1 MRYSLVIK
9 KSLAVKRLLIT
20 LCFSLLGF
28 VYSYG
33 QTSWIGVTSTSWRTA
48 SNWTSGIPDATTD
61 VIIGD
66 ASFTGA
72 FQPSLPNG
80 KGSGICKSLT
90 IGTGAKASV
99 LSVTDGADVFGTLT
113 IGALGTIIDNGGNL
127 RVQGD
132 WLNSGTYTPTS
143 TNRRVYLTGTTQSI
157 GGTSITTFAKLYI
170 NSGSTVTLA
179 NDVVISNFID
189 LSGTL
194 NPTQNFQVS
203 GAGDIKIVAGGVLK
217 VMAATLA
224 GNYSITGSINPSK
237 TSSVIEY
244 AASAINQSID
254 NSIDYQV
261 LLISG
266 GMVKSLTAN
275 TTIKNELLINGG
287 TLDLLTFTADRNTT
301 GGSLI
306 LASGAALKIGG
317 TNTFPDKYSTH
328 TLATTSTVNYYG
340 ANQTVAAESYG
351 NLILSSASGAIVKTM
366 PTSALT
372 VAGNFTSSVSA
383 GSLAFTAGNN
393 VTVSGNITLG
403 AASTFNGATFSHAT
417 NGNWIN
423 NGTYNGC
430 SATLSLNGAGATM
443 SGSGTNNFGDL
454 VITGSETIMDQNT
467 SVSVCGNFS
476 TSGGGSFTHTAGGT
490 GDFTMTGAAKTI
502 SGASISFSDFN
513 ISGAGSISTSSS
525 FAITGDFVADGPLTA
540 SAGTIDFC
548 GTAKTISGSAAL
560 QFAALTVTG
569 TLSTARDLSI
579 SSNVNVTGSFTATAG
594 TVSFNGTSTLSG
606 TANIYNVLIAG
617 ASTLTMGTNATLG
630 IAGAV
635 TATGTFDPTSNTPNT
650 VNYNSTGAQSLVF
663 TSFSNLIVSNGN
675 TKTPPSGLT
684 VNGNFTIGAA
694 TTFPAGTFTHSVA
707 GDWIN
712 NGTFTA
718 STSTI
723 VLSGT
728 SDASVTGATTFNNLT
743 VNKGASNLVTLI
755 NDVNVTNLAMTAGN
769 MNTGAN
775 SITITA
781 TRTGPGTII
790 GTITRTHA
798 YTTATNY
805 DFEGADNFINFSAI
819 TGSIT
824 SITVVVATTP
834 NATFP
839 AAASIN
845 RTYDIT
851 VTGSSTY
858 TADMRLHYEQTE
870 INGNV
875 ETAMT
880 FWNDG
885 GTGTWTEIKEQ
896 ELPLPP
902 LYSYNST
909 ANWVNRTTI
918 TDLSNKWTI
927 SEGLIKY
934 SWTGLINNSWAET
947 NNWSPAGVPTF
958 QDVAHL
964 GDTLFINQPTIG
976 TIETVKKVYFNATT
990 ATTLSLSGGGSLAV
1004 QGNIDGSW
1012 SADAIHTINVGS
1024 QTLTTLSDI
1033 VLSDGVANR
1042 RIDLTVSTGS
1052 VNISGSLTQTGG
1064 ADITFTDAGTMTIG
1078 GNYTYVSGTLTPSTS
1093 TITYNGVTTQQ
1104 IAGVTY
1110 NDLVIDKVAGSA
1122 SMLSPVTV
1130 NNDFT
1135 LSTGG
1140 QLDVSTTLSVTG
1152 NLTIGASTVLNV
1164 PSTDIINVG
1173 GNWVESGTFT
1183 PGLGTVVFN
1192 GTGAQTT
1199 EPTTFDNL
1207 TINKASGTL
1216 TLLGDLGVNGDI
1228 DVQSGTV
1235 EVSTYDVTR
1244 STTGGTATL
1253 GAGSF
1258 VLFGGT
1264 SIQMNNFASL
1274 VTDPTSTIEFYTT
1287 AVRIIPPIAYGN
1299 LIITNGGAN
1308 AKTMVAATTVNGDL
1322 TVNSG
1327 ATLTAPPTTLTL
1339 GGDFTM
1345 DGTFNAS
1352 GGTVI
1357 LDGNTKN
1364 INGNITY
1371 NDMVVNGSY
1380 DIQTGTS
1387 TFDGAID
1394 ITATGDLGMG
1404 TGLVILNDDFTN
1416 AGIVSSEGTVTF
1428 TGTTV
1433 QTIRL
1438 LNAITSSSTGTLN
1451 FDGTFASVFNST
1463 SSPQFGTVNINNTA
1477 GVTASQPWFVYD
1489 AINIASGATF
1499 YAGALNHTFYGDF
1512 ANSGTLNNSGKLLF
1526 SPTTAV
1532 TVDLG
1537 TSTVSTGEIEFGGA
1551 GLITLTDNNQLFES
1565 VTISNT
1571 NAAGIT
1577 PATSWTVAQDMTI
1590 QPGAQLNGG
1599 ALSHTVS
1606 GKWTN
1611 SGTFNGQTSTVTFD
1625 SNLGTD
1631 AITGLGAN
1639 NFYNLIF
1646 DAGTSMDV
1654 VADVYVSADF
1664 TNNATALNMVNQ
1676 SFIFNGTGLSV
1687 LGGATTTDFND
1698 LEIDKTGNSLRLD
1711 LAANV
1716 NGFLTL
1722 TDGSLDLNSLTLSVT
1737 NPDGAAIERTS
1748 GYILSENTSFNSV
1761 LSWAI
1766 GTDVTSHV
1774 FPFGTSSGDY
1784 IPFTFV
1790 LNSGDAGTVSVATYG
1805 TGADN
1810 LPLPP
1815 TITELN
1821 DEFGADNSANT
1832 VDRFHSINLAGET
1845 TPDVDVTFSASAT
1858 EVGTIATLRAQRWN
1872 SEWEPAL
1879 TGQVSGATSV
1889 LVPGIT
1895 QFSPWAISGNS
1906 TPLPVELTD
1915 FSAHQKGDNVI
1926 LAWETSSEHN
1936 NDYFEIQKSID
1947 GKKFF
1952 SLGQVKGAG
1961 DTTTPE
1967 SYSFKDKSISTGHSY
1982 YRLKQ
1987 VDFDGAS
1994 SLSKTVLVN
2003 VKTDKFKLSIYPNP
2017 TASYFNIVS
2026 NIAFDQEFTV
2036 TLHDQVGNVVLEETR
2051 SQVAAFENVQIDVNV
2066 LPSGSYV
2073 LQIMSED
2080 ITQSYKVMV
2089 K

>member
-1 MRYSLVIK
+1 MRYSLVIIK
-9 KSLAVKRLLIT
+9 RLAVKRLLIT
-20 LCFSLLGF
+20 FCCSLIGF
-28 VYSYG
+28 VYTYG
-33 QTSWIGVTSTSWRTA
+33 QTSWIGGTSTSWRTA
-48 SNWTSGIPDATTD
+48 SNWTSGIIPNDTTD

-66 ASFTGA
+66 ASFTGG

-266 GMVKSLTAN
+266 GMAKSLTAN

-306 LASGAALKIGG
+306 LAAGTTLKIGG
-317 TNTFPDKYSTH
+317 TNTFPGNYSTH
-328 TLATTSTVNYYG
+328 TLATTSTVEYYG
-340 ANQTVAAESYG
+340 SNQTVAAESYG
-351 NLILSSASGAIVKTM
+351 NLILSSASGAVVKTM

-393 VTVSGNITLG
+393 VTVLGNITLG
-403 AASTFNGATFSHAT
+403 AASTFNGSTFSHAT
-417 NGNWIN
+417 SGNWIN

-430 SATLSLNGAGATM
+430 SGTLSLNGAGSTM

-454 VITGSETIMDQNT
+454 VITGSGTIMDQNT

-525 FAITGDFVADGPLTA
+525 FAIAGNFVANGPLTA
-540 SAGTIDFC
+540 AAGTINFS

-560 QFAALTVTG
+560 QFAALTVSG

-579 SSNVNVTGSFTATAG
+579 SSNVNVTGSFTASAG
-594 TVSFNGTSTLSG
+594 TVYFNGTSTLSG

-635 TATGTFDPTSNTPNT
+635 TATGTFNPTSNIPNT

-684 VNGNFTIGAA
+684 INGDFTIGAA
-694 TTFPAGTFTHSVA
+694 TTFPASTFTHSVA
-707 GDWIN
+707 GNWIN
-712 NGTFTA
+712 NGTFTPGA
-718 STSTI
+718 STI
-723 VLSGT
+723 VLSGA

-775 SITITA
+775 SITISA

-790 GTITRTHA
+790 GTIARTHA

-805 DFEGADNFINFSAI
+805 DFEGANNFINFSSI
-819 TGSIT
+819 TDSIT
-824 SITVVVATTP
+824 SITVVVATAP

-845 RTYDIT
+845 RTYEIT

-885 GTGTWTEIKEQ
+885 GTGTWTEIKE
-896 ELPLPP
+896 PL
-902 LYSYNST
+902 LYSYDST
-909 ANWVNRTTI
+909 ANWVDRTAI

-934 SWTGLINNSWAET
+934 SWNGSVDNLWSEP
-947 NNWSPAGVPTF
+947 NNWTPVGVPTIA
-958 QDVAHL
+958 DVAHL

-976 TIETVKKVYFNATT
+976 TEKKVKKVYFNATT
-990 ATTLSLSGGGSLAV
+990 ATTLSLSGSGSLAV
-1004 QGNIDGSW
+1004 LGNIDGSW

-1024 QTLTTLSDI
+1024 CTLTTFSDI

-1052 VNISGSLTQTGG
+1052 VNVSGSLTQTGG
-1064 ADITFTDAGTMTIG
+1064 ADITFTDAGTMSIG

-1093 TITYNGVTTQQ
+1093 TITYNGVATQQ
-1104 IAGVTY
+1104 IVGVTY
-1110 NDLVIDKVAGSA
+1110 NNLVIDKVAGSA

-1164 PSTDIINVG
+1164 PTTDIINVG
-1173 GNWVESGTFT
+1173 GNWVQAGTFD

-1199 EPTTFDNL
+1199 EPTTYDNL

-1244 STTGGTATL
+1244 SATGGTATL

-1264 SIQMNNFASL
+1264 SIQINNFASL
-1274 VTDPTSTIEFYTT
+1274 VADPTSTIEYYTT
-1287 AVRIIPPIAYGN
+1287 AARIIPPIAYGN

-1308 AKTMVAATTVNGDL
+1308 AKIMVAATTVNGDL

-1327 ATLTAPPTTLTL
+1327 AALTAPPTTLTL

-1428 TGTTV
+1428 TGTKV

-1438 LNAITSSSTGTLN
+1438 LNAITSSSTGTVN
-1451 FDGTFASVFNST
+1451 FNGTFASVFSST
-1463 SSPQFGTVNINNTA
+1463 SSPQFGTININNTA
-1477 GVTASQPWFVYD
+1477 GVTTSQPWFVYD
-1489 AINIASGATF
+1489 AMSIASGSTF
-1499 YAGALNHTFYGDF
+1499 NAGALTHTIYGDF
-1512 ANSGTLNNSGKLLF
+1512 TNNGTLNSTGKLVF
-1526 SPTTAV
+1526 SPPSARS
-1532 TVDLG
+1532 VDLG
-1537 TSTVSTGEIEFGGA
+1537 TNLVSTGEIEFGGA

-1571 NAAGIT
+1571 NVAGIT

-1631 AITGLGAN
+1631 AIAGLGTN

-1646 DAGTSMDV
+1646 SAGTSMDV

-1676 SFIFNGTGLSV
+1676 SVIFNGTGLSV

-1698 LEIDKTGNSLRLD
+1698 LEINKTGNSLRLD
-1711 LAANV
+1711 LASSV
-1716 NGFLTL
+1716 TGFLTL
-1722 TDGSLDLNSLTLSVT
+1722 TSGSLDLNSLTLSMT
-1737 NPDGAAIERTS
+1737 NPDGAAIARTS
-1748 GYILSENTSFNSV
+1748 GYILSENTSFNSL

-1815 TITELN
+1815 TVTELK
-1821 DEFGADNSANT
+1821 DQFGADNSANT
-1832 VDRFHSINLAGET
+1832 VDRFHHITLVGQT
-1845 TPDVDVTFSASAT
+1845 TPDVDVTFSASAA

-1872 SEWEPAL
+1872 SEWEPAIA
-1879 TGQVSGATSV
+1879 GQVSGATSV

-1952 SLGQVKGAG
+1952 ALGQVKGAG

-1994 SLSKTVLVN
+1994 SLSKTVLVD
-2003 VKTDKFKLSIYPNP
+2003 VKTDRFRLSIYPNP
-2017 TASYFNIVS
+2017 TNDYFNIIS
-2026 NIAFDQEFTV
+2026 NISFDQQFKV
-2036 TLHDQVGNVVLEETR
+2036 ILFDQVGNAVLEETR
-2051 SQVAAFENVQIDVNV
+2051 SQVAAFEYVQIDVNA

-2073 LQIMSED
+2073 LQIMSD
-2080 ITQSYKVMV
+2080 VITQSYKVMV